1 MQSAFIRLDYQYT
14 REGMHMNEN
23 TIALKTDTLA
33 SNITRRFTGHG
44 PLASDIE
51 AVYDELDAADSD
63 VRDAVTSPAC
73 SGLKS
78 LFIQAVFFDGR
89 CSLHSLIKDTP
100 DYLLKG
106 YLECVTG
113 IYRDY
118 KEKTPDGERMSNR
131 ELAGKV
137 AELLMKG
144 IG

>member
-1 MQSAFIRLDYQYT
+1 
-14 REGMHMNEN
+14 MNGN
-23 TIALKTDTLA
+23 TIASKADALA
-33 SNITRRFTGHG
+33 SNITKRFSGHG

-51 AVYDELDAADSD
+51 AVYDELDRADCD
-63 VRDAVTSPAC
+63 VREAITSTAC

-78 LFIQAVFFDGR
+78 LFIQAVFFDGG

-118 KEKTPDGERMSNR
+118 KEKTPESERMSNGK
-131 ELAGKV
+131 LAGKV

>member
-1 MQSAFIRLDYQYT
+1 
-14 REGMHMNEN
+14 MNEN
-23 TIALKTDTLA
+23 TIALKADTLA
-33 SNITRRFTGHG
+33 ARITRRFTGHG

-51 AVYDELDAADSD
+51 AVYDELDEADPD
-63 VRDAVTSPAC
+63 VRDAVTSASC

-89 CSLHSLIKDTP
+89 CCLRSAIKDTP

-118 KEKTPDGERMSNR
+118 KEKTPESERMSNGV
-131 ELAGKV
+131 LAGKV

>member
-1 MQSAFIRLDYQYT
+1 
-14 REGMHMNEN
+14 MNGN

-33 SNITRRFTGHG
+33 ARITRCFTGHG

-51 AVYDELDAADSD
+51 AVYDELDEADPD
-63 VRDAVTSPAC
+63 VRDAVTSAAC

-118 KEKTPDGERMSNR
+118 KEKTPESERMSNR
-131 ELAGKV
+131 ELAEKV
-137 AELLMKG
+137 AGMVEHG
-144 IG
+144 IQNK

>member
-1 MQSAFIRLDYQYT
+1 MQSAFIQLDYQYT
-14 REGMHMNEN
+14 REGMHMNGN
-23 TIALKTDTLA
+23 TIALKADTLA

-51 AVYDELDAADSD
+51 AVYDELDLADSD
-63 VRDAVTSPAC
+63 VREAVTSISS

-89 CSLHSLIKDTP
+89 CCLRSLVSDVP

-118 KEKTPDGERMSNR
+118 KEKTPESERMSNG